1 MTKDSELRSNIRT
14 FSLAM
19 AASQINGNFTPPL
32 RNITL
37 ANGTVTTVASET
49 FTAATKDSLVI
60 ILTLAIILFTL
71 VASYYLWKKH
81 RSNVVASN
89 SVYMYSRLSQND
101 VEVDNISFQG
111 DLTHKSLIN
120 VAPVCAEDE
129 SCDDDQVSVS
139 IENQR

>member
-1 MTKDSELRSNIRT
+1 
-14 FSLAM
+14 M
-19 AASQINGNFTPPL
+19 AASQINGNFTTPL

-37 ANGTVTTVASET
+37 ANGTVTTVAGET

-81 RSNVVASN
+81 RSNLVASN

-120 VAPVCAEDE
+120 AAPVCAEDE

-139 IENQR
+139 IENQGYFLLEWKYFVNFYEG